1 MKLGTISLIFSN
13 TWDLN
18 TLSIIDLNS
27 STDSASSSN
36 GTSKVSL
43 DKNNSSW
50 IYFPTISS
58 KPGETSM
65 NVDLSFT
72 KPFSTTLSRS
82 PSVIPIIGI
91 FKRYKISDATKEV
104 SSPIVTT
111 KSKSLNL

>member
-1 MKLGTISLIFSN
+1 
-13 TWDLN
+13 
-18 TLSIIDLNS
+18 
-27 STDSASSSN
+27 
-36 GTSKVSL
+36 
-43 DKNNSSW
+43 
-50 IYFPTISS
+50 
-58 KPGETSM
+58 M